1 MVFRRDFCRVAA
13 AQRPPVYSGE
23 HDSTGVMLAS
33 LRSLVRV
40 HDGYTALYPSY
51 PVNGVIFVYYVV
63 GTLRFTRAA
72 EGRM

>member
-1 MVFRRDFCRVAA
+1 
-13 AQRPPVYSGE
+13 
-23 HDSTGVMLAS
+23 MLAS

-40 HDGYTALYPSY
+40 HDGYAVLYPSY

-63 GTLRFTRAA
+63 GTLRFTRPA